1 MRVFTVLLHM
11 QLVLQNYLTFNRNVF
26 PRISRQSTC
35 LRISQVRT
43 EAAKWAIFIMVLK
56 FIVNFKLDLVL

>member
-43 EAAKWAIFIMVLK
+43 EAAKWVIFY
-56 FIVNFKLDLVL
+56 NGA